1 MIFNF
6 TFHDNGGR
14 VIGLFTCT
22 ADWYDE
28 AYSKA
33 EEEAKKQVVSGIQ
46 YCNAKGQPKDIYRL
60 PHLIRYIRPQMMMPH
75 GVPNGWELAR
85 TDCCVEQF
93 GDCGALLR
101 NKTTGV
107 YVIYDGRSISRI
119 NQLFAQWAANTEE
132 KIHNTGAEK

>member
-14 VIGLFTCT
+14 VIDLFTCT

-33 EEEAKKQVVSGIQ
+33 EAEAKKQVVSGIQ
-46 YCNAKGQPKDIYRL
+46 YCDAKGRPKDIYRFPYL
-60 PHLIRYIRPQMMMPH
+60 VRYMQPQRMMPH
-75 GVPNGWELAR
+75 GVPNDWELAR

-93 GDCGALLR
+93 GDYGALLR
-101 NKTTGV
+101 NCLLYTSPSPRDT
-107 YVIYDGRSISRI
+107 R
-119 NQLFAQWAANTEE
+119 
-132 KIHNTGAEK
+132 